1 MGMAQLN
8 TVPIRQPDVIA
19 AQELGR
25 RLGFITA
32 IPQSV
37 HRGSGCY
44 VGIGTLA
51 AGATALGN
59 QVEMILPNIR
69 LGSYLVERYL
79 FNQALRLRRE
89 WNYDAIIGF
98 DLDGFALNGR
108 GRVSR
113 IANIKGVLADAVP
126 FERGSTRASMALQA
140 RWEAENARRAD
151 LVITISEYCKG
162 RLQELCG
169 VRGPIAVV
177 PELIDLN
184 SWRQLFRANP
194 ATKPAGEFTVLCVC
208 RFYPRKRV
216 ALLLRAAH
224 LLRRQIPELRVR
236 VVGGGQEADS
246 LLRLWRELELESV
259 VTWVGEVPR
268 HELAREYNR
277 ADVFCLPSVQ
287 EGFGIVFLE
296 AMAAG
301 KPIVAARAAAVPE
314 VVRHGVLVEPD
325 NAEALADG
333 LWWLWRDPSLRFKIQ
348 QEQRMAVEE
357 YEMIRVSKRFMGEV
371 ARVAHIAN

>member
-1 MGMAQLN
+1 
-8 TVPIRQPDVIA
+8 
-19 AQELGR
+19 
-25 RLGFITA
+25 
-32 IPQSV
+32 
-37 HRGSGCY
+37 
-44 VGIGTLA
+44 
-51 AGATALGN
+51 
-59 QVEMILPNIR
+59 MIMPTMR
-69 LGSYLVERYL
+69 LGSFLVERYL

-98 DLDGFALNGR
+98 DLDGFALPRG
-108 GRVSR
+108 GRVPR

-126 FERGSTRASMALQA
+126 FERGCTRASMALQA
-140 RWEAENARRAD
+140 RWEAQHARRAD
-151 LVITISEYCKG
+151 LVITISEYCKT
-162 RLQELCG
+162 RLQELYG

-177 PELIDLN
+177 PELIDLDT
-184 SWRQLFRANP
+184 WRNLFRANP
-194 ATKPAGEFTVLCVC
+194 ATKPEGEFTVLCVC

-236 VVGGGQEADS
+236 VVGGGPEAAS
-246 LLRLWRELELESV
+246 LLRLWRTLRLESV
-259 VTWVGEVPR
+259 VTWVGEIPR
-268 HELAREYNR
+268 HQLASEYNR

-287 EGFGIVFLE
+287 EGFGIAFLE

-333 LWWLWRDPSLRFKIQ
+333 IWQLWRSSVLRSTI
-348 QEQRMAVEE
+348 EQRQSKDVER
-357 YEMIRVSKRFMGEV
+357 YEMIRVTRQFLQVVERNTG
-371 ARVAHIAN
+371 AATRQL